1 MKYWILGAGGQLGQE
16 LVHLTEQKELDV
28 QAYTSQKLDI
38 TNLDLLLA
46 KAQQE
51 KPDVILDAAAY
62 TKVDLAED
70 DGKVL
75 NWQVNAV
82 GTQNLV
88 KISQAINAKL
98 VYVSTDYVFD
108 GSSTDEYTEDALVK
122 PQNEYGRAKLAGEF
136 AILNAD
142 IDAYIVRTSWV
153 FGQYGNNF
161 VYTMQRLAKQH
172 KRLTIVDDQIG
183 RPTWT
188 KTLAQFM
195 LHLIQV
201 EAAYGV
207 YHLSNDN
214 SASWFEFAQQILKD
228 VDVEVAPITSAEFPQ
243 KAYRPKNSVM
253 SLAKAKATGFN
264 IPTWQEALEEFM
276 ANENK

>member
-1 MKYWILGAGGQLGQE
+1 MKYWILGASGQLGQE
-16 LVHLTEQKELDV
+16 LVHLTKENGLDV
-28 QAYTSQKLDI
+28 KAYTSQELDI
-38 TNLDLLLA
+38 TNLELLLA
-46 KAQQE
+46 TAQKEQ
-51 KPDVILDAAAY
+51 PDVILDAAAY

-108 GSSTDEYTEDALVK
+108 GTSSDEYTEDALVK

-136 AILNAD
+136 AILNAN

-153 FGQYGNNF
+153 FGEYGNNF

-201 EAAYGV
+201 EAAYGT

-214 SASWFEFAQQILKD
+214 SASWFEFAQEILKD

-243 KAYRPKNSVM
+243 KAYRPKDSVM

-276 ANENK
+276 DNENK